1 MTPAEEFVDRSR
13 TLTLDFRGFLD
24 WKQEALLHFPQAR
37 DFSETRLARVL
48 SDQAPKPSVDPS
60 RTIHRCDLGR
70 LWLEVRQLPS
80 EIEHRARVCAGV
92 RAALQ
97 GLFTGLAQQRTR
109 LLIPSD
115 VYPVYGEIAARAG
128 FGVLFTAPTF
138 PELRLARLLATMAA
152 SHITHVLLPYPL
164 KLHGRPWTD
173 EEVDTAV
180 RWLKENSMRRLL
192 LDGVYSFGS
201 SLADHRLLELFD
213 TDQVIYLDSLSKGW
227 LHEWAMG
234 VAILPEQD
242 FYALAPCLMPPV
254 EVGQPQVAH
263 ALLTQCPAYPQ
274 KLWLHLEARRF
285 TTEANFPVWGVSSTA
300 KRGYLLPVKRN
311 HLDLLVEQNVV
322 ALPASAF
329 GSRVTDWSIVSA
341 L

>member
-1 MTPAEEFVDRSR
+1 MTSAEEFVDRSR
-13 TLTLDFRGFLD
+13 TLTLDFQGFLD
-24 WKQEALLHFPQAR
+24 WKKEALLHFPQAR
-37 DFSETRLARVL
+37 DFSETRLARAF
-48 SDQAPKPSVDPS
+48 SDQTPKPSVDPS

-80 EIEHRARVCAGV
+80 EIEDRARVCAGV

-97 GLFTGLAQQRTR
+97 GLFTGFAQQRTR
-109 LLIPSD
+109 LVIPSD

-128 FGVLFTAPTF
+128 LGVFTAPTF
-138 PELRLARLLATMAA
+138 PELHLARLLATMAA

-173 EEVDTAV
+173 EEVDTAIQ
-180 RWLKENSMRRLL
+180 WLKDNSMRRLL

-201 SLADHRLLELFD
+201 SLADYRLLELFD

-263 ALLTQCPAYPQ
+263 ALLTQCPTYPQ
-274 KLWLHLEARRF
+274 KLGALIDAHRSA
-285 TTEANFPVWGVSSTA
+285 TEANFSEWGVSSTA
-300 KRGYLLPVKRN
+300 KRGYLLPVERN
-311 HLDLLVEQNVV
+311 HLDLLVEQNVI
-322 ALPASAF
+322 ALPTSVF
-329 GSRVTDWSIVSA
+329 GSRVPGWSIVSA

>member
-1 MTPAEEFVDRSR
+1 MTSAEEFVERSR
-13 TLTLDFRGFLD
+13 TLTLDFQGFLD
-24 WKQEALLHFPQAR
+24 WKKEALLHFPQAR
-37 DFSETRLARVL
+37 DFSETRLARAF

-80 EIEHRARVCAGV
+80 EIEDRARVCAGV

-97 GLFTGLAQQRTR
+97 GLFTGFAQQRTR
-109 LLIPSD
+109 LVIPSD

-128 FGVLFTAPTF
+128 LGAFPAPTF
-138 PELRLARLLATMAA
+138 PELHLARLLATMAA

-164 KLHGRPWTD
+164 KLYGRPWTD
-173 EEVDTAV
+173 EEVDTAIQ
-180 RWLKENSMRRLL
+180 WLKDNSMRRRL
-192 LDGVYSFGS
+192 LDSVYSFGA
-201 SLADHRLLELFD
+201 SLADHRLRLLFD

-263 ALLTQCPAYPQ
+263 ALLTQCPTYPQ
-274 KLWLHLEARRF
+274 KLGALIDAHRNA
-285 TTEANFPVWGVSSTA
+285 TEANLSEWGVSSTA
-300 KRGYLLPVKRN
+300 KRGYLLPVERN
-311 HLDLLVEQNVV
+311 HLDLLVEQNVI
-322 ALPASAF
+322 ALPTSVF
-329 GSRVTDWSIVSA
+329 GSRVPGWSIVSA